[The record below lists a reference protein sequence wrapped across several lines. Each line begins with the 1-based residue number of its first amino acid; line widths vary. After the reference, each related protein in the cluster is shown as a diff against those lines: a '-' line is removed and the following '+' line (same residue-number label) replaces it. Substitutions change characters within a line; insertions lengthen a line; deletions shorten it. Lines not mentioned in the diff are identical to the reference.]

1 MLRQFIIDNQHADV
15 AQLALQRKRYPMIS
29 DSDFRFCIQQIDGW
43 QRTKDKLPT
52 FAHIDG
58 WLYPPRLNL
67 EQCSSERT
75 ARFKAALVEEIRSQK
90 SEVRDQKSE
99 IRNQKSEVRLIDG
112 TGGYGVDSFFMS
124 EVAAETHYF
133 EQNAELAAI
142 AEHNFH
148 LAGKTIQCH
157 AEAFTV
163 QSLQNLLA
171 ENSQPSAFNS
181 QLIYLDPARR
191 DTNGGKVFRL
201 EDCTPNVIEIVQHIR
216 LIRSIRE
223 QQVSVLLKLSPM
235 LDFHQAVAEL
245 GGSWEVYV
253 VSVNGE
259 VKELLLADIRS
270 QMSEVR
276 DQKSEIRSQ
285 IAEIHAVA
293 LDDEGEHD
301 FAFTP
306 EEESEAEVLYLSA
319 DETLE
324 GLYVYE
330 PDAALLKAGAFRL
343 ISARYGLR
351 KAAQNTHLYFVSQKS
366 NAPLCASLWGPRA
379 VESQMQKVEVRKPE
393 ISGRWW
399 QVVGVYARVKDVQ
412 RVCTRANVLTRNY
425 VLSADALRKQLHLK
439 DGGEDYIIG
448 CRINDKPLLLHC
460 RRGL

>member
-75 ARFKAALVEEIRSQK
+75 ARFKAALVEEIRNQISK
-90 SEVRDQKSE
+90 APHASEALWGPHA
-99 IRNQKSEVRLIDG
+99 IRLIDG

-171 ENSQPSAFNS
+171 ENSQPSTFNS

-201 EDCTPNVIEIVQHIR
+201 EDCTPNVIELVQHIR

-366 NAPLCASLWGPRA
+366 NAPHCASLWGPRA
-379 VESQMQKVEVRKPE
+379 VESQMQKVEGRKPE